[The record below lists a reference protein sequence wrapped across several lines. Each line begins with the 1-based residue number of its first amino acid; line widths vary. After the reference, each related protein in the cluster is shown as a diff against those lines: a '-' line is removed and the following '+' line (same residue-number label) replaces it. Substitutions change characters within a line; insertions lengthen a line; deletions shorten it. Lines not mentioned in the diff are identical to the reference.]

1 MTLRMTPEKGL
12 DLEGLTTKF
21 TGGIIG
27 LWLSV
32 SCAGGSV
39 KQCRA
44 CGGIKLLFTVKA
56 KTH

>member
-1 MTLRMTPEKGL
+1 MTPEKGL
-12 DLEGLTTKF
+12 DLEGLTTKIS
-21 TGGIIG
+21 GSIME
-27 LWLSV
+27 LWLPV

-39 KQCRA
+39 RQCRA